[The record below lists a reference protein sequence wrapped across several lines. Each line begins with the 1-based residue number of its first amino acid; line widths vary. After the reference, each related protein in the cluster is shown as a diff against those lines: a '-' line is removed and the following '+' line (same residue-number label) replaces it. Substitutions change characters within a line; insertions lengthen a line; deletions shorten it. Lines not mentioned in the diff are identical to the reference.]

1 MWQNMLTVLME
12 LEQKTAAKLNEIID
26 ITKELDEAADRDDQV
41 SMGMLI
47 SARQQPVLELQE
59 LRSNVELKRRAL
71 RDKDLELFC
80 QIYEQEGP
88 VGPPEQ
94 ALAERVR
101 ANRRLLGRVSEM
113 DRRINQRICRE
124 KSIYNQE

>member
-1 MWQNMLTVLME
+1 MCQDMLATLLE

-26 ITKELDEAADRDDQV
+26 ITKELNEAADRDDQV

-47 SARQQPVLELQE
+47 SARQQPVLDLQE
-59 LRSNVELKRRAL
+59 LRSNVELVRRAL
-71 RDKDLELFC
+71 CDKDLELFC

-88 VGPPEQ
+88 VNPPEQ

-113 DRRINQRICRE
+113 DRQINQRICRE